1 MQCSNWG
8 RELLYN
14 YLYFKRTLTYYF
26 DKNVG
31 TVSYFLLDIFFISQN
46 YIANEMFKF
55 KMMNYT
61 FIHLIIII
69 IIPFRMIVKIRDW
82 SSPVNIKTNKQV
94 HRLIITVLWI
104 RVVFRND
111 FSQSTTIA
119 AIFIT
124 FMSVKI
130 QIFKTKLRT

>member
-1 MQCSNWG
+1 MYHLRDYLLLYLPLQFCINNDSTILAPVWYLWKWLVYTMQCSNWG

-69 IIPFRMIVKIRDW
+69 IMLKYTYYGKRF
-82 SSPVNIKTNKQV
+82 SNNFFLNIFN
-94 HRLIITVLWI
+94 
-104 RVVFRND
+104 
-111 FSQSTTIA
+111 
-119 AIFIT
+119 
-124 FMSVKI
+124 
-130 QIFKTKLRT
+130 